1 MTNQDEKKIEIIPD
15 KKTAIEENKELTKCR
30 RTLEEIKFPID
41 EKQIILFYKFITH
54 NKNRTHK
61 FQLFLPDRKTI
72 GPIEVKNT
80 DNLVNLCRQHNL
92 KGLSCLSVNSVKLGG
107 MKAYDVETITNI
119 LFDVDV
125 KKERK
130 VNGVSTEQDKKIAYE
145 TALKVKQKL
154 EEKINLRVSL
164 IDDSGNGYHLVIPI
178 NIPVKTI
185 FTGKNND
192 ENKKIWEESEIRGRL
207 VALEE
212 QLKEFN
218 NDVCEIDCIS
228 KDIARRFKI
237 PGTWNVK
244 GEISPDNYRQCTIIV
259 ATEDAISDAF
269 IDGNTKVFNTLEPK
283 KESIIDVEIPVDEDI
298 ALKDIFEKNEKA
310 KDLFNGEWQKY
321 DKKKDGTKK
330 NKWSKSEAE
339 LSLCVILFNE
349 GLPEEKIR
357 NALAQSKIGKWKQ
370 STSYRDATI
379 KKAKQF
385 VKKLQKEKKDKQASN
400 TQGVIITLHKGNIT
414 VDLLNPKLAWREIK
428 CYEMNE
434 EFVLQPIYYP
444 VRVKKE
450 ITNKSG
456 EIETKYSEEMKIVL
470 LCVDK
475 DANREVIYPYS
486 GAFSN
491 STFVI
496 NDSKYKIP
504 SEPFYLKSLPGL
516 NILQRFLDGEKV
528 DGKKIWKDFKEY
540 RGTYLDVGED
550 KRKLIPQTAW
560 DLGSHFHMV
569 FNAFPYHDF
578 YGFRG
583 SGKNRSHEISKELCF
598 HAQMIAT
605 TRSISSVFRSIDAM
619 GSTWLKNEAETLRGK
634 NKNEDLLELCLEGYK
649 KGSSI
654 PLTSDVGKD
663 KSRPQLYFD
672 VYSPKS
678 FTSDRNIY
686 GAFGTRMIKY
696 LQQKT
701 SGRQGKIELDIE
713 EGNRIRDNA
722 YLLRL
727 QDGRKITK
735 LAKTSIDEL
744 LKGYDLDLVSRDRE
758 IFFPLLII
766 TKEYGSKQ
774 EFEDLISFIKDY
786 LEQLRQENID
796 KPIAVVLRAIYGI
809 SYEKQKIDESKHE
822 FWIYLHDIRKKIIF
836 NDPEAWR
843 LTEKQGY
850 EDKEIIK
857 TSETAKYYTGR
868 RIGSILVDLGFES
881 KRQLKG
887 QYQRKIDIN
896 SIEKKAKVLNIP
908 IEDAIDREVLN
919 SW

>member
-1 MTNQDEKKIEIIPD
+1 MTLDKIKSPREVEADRKIELEKRKEEQS
-15 KKTAIEENKELTKCR
+15 KKKLAKDTK
-30 RTLEEIKFPID
+30 
-41 EKQIILFYKFITH
+41 
-54 NKNRTHK
+54 
-61 FQLFLPDRKTI
+61 
-72 GPIEVKNT
+72 
-80 DNLVNLCRQHNL
+80 
-92 KGLSCLSVNSVKLGG
+92 KGLR
-107 MKAYDVETITNI
+107 EE
-119 LFDVDV
+119 
-125 KKERK
+125 KER
-130 VNGVSTEQDKKIAYE
+130 
-145 TALKVKQKL
+145 QK
-154 EEKINLRVSL
+154 
-164 IDDSGNGYHLVIPI
+164 
-178 NIPVKTI
+178 
-185 FTGKNND
+185 
-192 ENKKIWEESEIRGRL
+192 EI
-207 VALEE
+207 
-212 QLKEFN
+212 
-218 NDVCEIDCIS
+218 I
-228 KDIARRFKI
+228 
-237 PGTWNVK
+237 T
-244 GEISPDNYRQCTIIV
+244 
-259 ATEDAISDAF
+259 
-269 IDGNTKVFNTLEPK
+269 TL
-283 KESIIDVEIPVDEDI
+283 
-298 ALKDIFEKNEKA
+298 
-310 KDLFNGEWQKY
+310 
-321 DKKKDGTKK
+321 
-330 NKWSKSEAE
+330 
-339 LSLCVILFNE
+339 NE
-349 GLPEEKIR
+349 G
-357 NALAQSKIGKWKQ
+357 N
-370 STSYRDATI
+370 
-379 KKAKQF
+379 
-385 VKKLQKEKKDKQASN
+385 V
-400 TQGVIITLHKGNIT
+400 T
-414 VDLLNPKLAWREIK
+414 VELLNPEFAWTEIK

-434 EFVLQPIYYP
+434 DFVLQPIYYP
-444 VRVKKE
+444 VR
-450 ITNKSG
+450 IKSYERNRKG
-456 EIETKYSEEMKIVL
+456 SLEAKLYEEMKIIL
-470 LCVDK
+470 LHIDK
-475 DANREVIYPYS
+475 DNNRKVIYPYS

-496 NDSKYKIP
+496 NDSKYQIL
-504 SEPFYLKSLPGL
+504 SEPFHLKSLPGL
-516 NILQRFLDGEKV
+516 NILQRFLNGEKV
-528 DGKKIWKDFKEY
+528 DGKKIWRDFKEY

-550 KRKLIPQTAW
+550 KRKLIIETAW

-678 FTSDRNIY
+678 FTSDKNIY

-696 LQQKT
+696 LQQQT
-701 SGRQGKIELDIE
+701 SGIQGKLELDKE
-713 EGNRIRDNA
+713 KGAKIRDDA

-727 QDGRKITK
+727 QDGREISK

-766 TKEYGSKQ
+766 TREYGSKQ

-809 SYEKQKIDESKHE
+809 CYEKQKIDESKHE
-822 FWIYLHDIRKKIIF
+822 FWIHLHDIRKKIIF

-843 LTEKQGY
+843 LIEKQGQGY

-857 TSETAKYYTGR
+857 TSETAKSYTER

-881 KRQLKG
+881 KRQIKG
-887 QYQRKIDIN
+887 QYQRKIDIKL
-896 SIEKKAKVLNIP
+896 IEKRAKILNIP